1 MMRLTG
7 LSLTSFVDPD
17 KVLALALR

>member
-1 MMRLTG
+1 MLRLTG